1 MSAAYASNAGPPELA
16 PGGSPRSS
24 GPCLGL
30 PGVRGPLGVAGLCVI
45 ALAITWMVAALLPG
59 GELKDAVAL
68 NDFHL
73 LSHTHAKPLANGVL
87 ALLRAPLYVLWALSV
102 VTVALL
108 RGRPRLA
115 LAAGLVMALAP
126 LSAEVLKPLLAHP
139 HVRIGP
145 ADVGPASWPSGNAS
159 AALALALCATLVAPT
174 ARRPLVLVLGLAFAL
189 AMGCSLL
196 IRAWHMPS
204 DVIGGY
210 LLASLWMALAVAALR
225 AADRRWPPRRAR
237 VGAERSGAGAGLG
250 SWLGVMCA
258 RLPQ

>member
-1 MSAAYASNAGPPELA
+1 MSATYTSDAASHELP
-16 PGGSPRSS
+16 PGGSPRPSRS
-24 GPCLGL
+24 RVSL
-30 PGVRGPLGVAGLCVI
+30 PGVRGPLGVAGLCVV

-59 GELKDAVAL
+59 GEFKDAMAL
-68 NDFHL
+68 HDFNL
-73 LSHTHAKPLANGVL
+73 LSHTHAKMLANGIL
-87 ALLRAPLYVLWALSV
+87 ALLRAPLYVLWALGV

-145 ADVGPASWPSGNAS
+145 ADVGPASWPSGSAS

-225 AADRRWPPRRAR
+225 AADRRWPPKRAR
-237 VGAERSGAGAGLG
+237 VGAERSGSGAGLG
-250 SWLGVMCA
+250 SWLGTVGA

>member
-1 MSAAYASNAGPPELA
+1 MSAVYTSNAGPHELP
-16 PGGSPRSS
+16 PGGSPRPRGSRA
-24 GPCLGL
+24 GL
-30 PGVRGPLGVAGLCVI
+30 PGVGGPLGIAGLCVV
-45 ALAITWMVAALLPG
+45 ALATTWMVAALLPG
-59 GELKDAVAL
+59 GEFKDAVAL
-68 NDFHL
+68 HDFHL
-73 LSHTHAKPLANGVL
+73 LSHTHAKPLANGML
-87 ALLRAPLYVLWALSV
+87 ALLRAPLYVVWALTV

-139 HVRIGP
+139 HVRIG
-145 ADVGPASWPSGNAS
+145 ATNVGPASWPSGNAS
-159 AALALALCATLVAPT
+159 AVLALALCAALVAP
-174 ARRPLVLVLGLAFAL
+174 AAHRAFVMVLGVAFAL
-189 AMGCSLL
+189 AVGCSLL

-225 AADRRWPPRRAR
+225 AADWRWPPKRGRL
-237 VGAERSGAGAGLG
+237 GAEPSGSGAGLG
-250 SWLGVMCA
+250 SGLGAMGA